1 MLRSDA
7 ELNCNGVVARG
18 LQRNFCP
25 LDWESCRNRV
35 KEEPEMSMFDDSYPS
50 EQPPEQLT
58 PLQRYE
64 REKTLRWLEQCW
76 QQDYLPVREMT
87 DGQTTDRQF
96 GDSPTIQNTG
106 QNAGTANSHFTEI
119 SHSRA
124 TEPFKQRSPLR
135 TCLEFLWLFY

>member
-1 MLRSDA
+1 
-7 ELNCNGVVARG
+7 
-18 LQRNFCP
+18 
-25 LDWESCRNRV
+25 
-35 KEEPEMSMFDDSYPS
+35 MSMFDDSHPS

-64 REKTLRWLEQCW
+64 REKNLRWLEQCW

-96 GDSPTIQNTG
+96 GHSPTIQNTS
-106 QNAGTANSHFTEI
+106 QNTDVANSRFTEI
-119 SHSRA
+119 SYSRA